1 MKNNSND
8 LSRRSFVAASVGG
21 SALAASARAI
31 AAARVPRVI
40 GANDRLHIGMIG
52 AGGNATGHMKR
63 LIEIQEAENTEI
75 IAVCDI
81 YQKRLDAAAELTGG
95 KPYHDYRRLL
105 ENPDIDYVVIS
116 VPEHWH
122 AQMTLDAVDAGK
134 HIYCEKPMTYNIEEA
149 KRVRDRV
156 KQSNI
161 KMQVGVQGM
170 SDDSYETAQRYIK
183 DGKIGKVVMAQIDY
197 SRNHLDDFWVRPYD
211 DDVRPGENLDWD
223 AFLGP
228 ARKRPFDPDRFFAW
242 RRYWDYSGGIA
253 SDLFV
258 HRITRI
264 IKACNLTVPSR
275 VVATGGQNFF
285 RESAAEIPDTFNMMV
300 DYPEGVSVLLV
311 SSMANAAK
319 IRHIIRGHEGTL
331 EFTKEG
337 FTITRERLFAKGCG
351 AGGAKAGAEEC
362 RPIHHVKTGAEDT
375 RLHHANHHR
384 AIRFNEPL
392 KCDVDLGFYGVL
404 ACSMAVESLRKK
416 RYLAWDARREK
427 VVKA

>member
-8 LSRRSFVAASVGG
+8 LSRRSFVAASVAG
-21 SALAASARAI
+21 STLAASARAI
-31 AAARVPRVI
+31 AAARAPRVI

-105 ENPDIDYVVIS
+105 DNPDIDYVVIS

-197 SRNHLDDFWVRPYD
+197 SRNHLDDFWARPYD

-285 RESAAEIPDTFNMMV
+285 RDSAAE
-300 DYPEGVSVLLV
+300 
-311 SSMANAAK
+311 
-319 IRHIIRGHEGTL
+319 R
-331 EFTKEG
+331 
-337 FTITRERLFAKGCG
+337 
-351 AGGAKAGAEEC
+351 
-362 RPIHHVKTGAEDT
+362 
-375 RLHHANHHR
+375 
-384 AIRFNEPL
+384 
-392 KCDVDLGFYGVL
+392 
-404 ACSMAVESLRKK
+404 
-416 RYLAWDARREK
+416 
-427 VVKA
+427 